1 MAVTGADVLERVHAG
16 ASDSD
21 LAEDCASQCMAYV
34 DKWITDN
41 DPDGLIRLTIPVNII
56 DLAYLV
62 CAEHLFAQAKA
73 EAGVAMTAYQPGDD
87 GAGVQVRIARD
98 PMVEARVVLKPWITD
113 AWAL

>member
-1 MAVTGADVLERVHAG
+1 MAVTGADVLARVHAG

-21 LAEDCASQCMAYV
+21 LADDCASQCMAYV

-41 DPDGLIRLTIPVNII
+41 DADNLIRPTIPVNVI
-56 DLAYLV
+56 DLAYLA

-87 GAGVQVRIARD
+87 GVGVQVKIARD
-98 PMVEARVVLKPWITD
+98 PMVEARVILKPWITGV
-113 AWAL
+113 WAL